1 MKYWQA
7 LKQVNYEDVL
17 KRAAWTFIQAF
28 LAVFVFALDSL
39 VDLIFSGDW
48 TQLYTVSIATLIA
61 ATAAGFSA
69 LKTIVLEYVSKL
81 KEL

>member
-1 MKYWQA
+1 MEYWQS

-39 VDLIFSGDW
+39 VDLLFKGDW
-48 TQLYTVSIATLIA
+48 TQLYALILATLVG
-61 ATAAGFSA
+61 ATAAGLSA